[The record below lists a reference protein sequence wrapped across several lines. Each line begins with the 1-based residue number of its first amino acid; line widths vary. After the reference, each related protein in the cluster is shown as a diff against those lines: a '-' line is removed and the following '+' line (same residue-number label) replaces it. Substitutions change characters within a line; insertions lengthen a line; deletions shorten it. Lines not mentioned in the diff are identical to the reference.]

1 MGAPAG
7 PAGEGGAVPSALPAA
22 RAAAADPVEAWL
34 RRLATER
41 GYSPRTLESYRGDL
55 AELRRLADGRP
66 WSALAEADLRRWVAG
81 AMRAGLAPRSIAR
94 RLSAWRGFFD
104 ALAEAGEVLAN
115 PARGLRAPKAGR
127 RLPKALSPDQAMR
140 LVEGP
145 RRGSPVTAPAGP
157 AASEG
162 GRSPD
167 AGEPVDDPPFETLR
181 DQAMLELFYSSGLR
195 LSELTGLD
203 VRPFEAPPARSL
215 GWLDLAEAEVT
226 VTGKGGKRRTV
237 PVGGA
242 ALSALRAWLDERQ
255 RWLVLHPGADGRPLF
270 LSARGRRLAN
280 RTVQARLARLARLRG
295 IPADVHPHVLRHSFA
310 SHVLQSS
317 GDLRAVQE
325 MLGHA
330 SIATT
335 QVYTSLDFQRLA
347 RVYDAAHPRARRRGQ
362 R

>member
-1 MGAPAG
+1 MG
-7 PAGEGGAVPSALPAA
+7 
-22 RAAAADPVEAWL
+22 
-34 RRLATER
+34 RLAAER
-41 GYSPRTLESYRGDL
+41 GYSPRTIESYRLDL
-55 AELRRLADGRP
+55 AELQRVAAGRP
-66 WSALAEADLRRWVAG
+66 WSVLVEADLRRWVAG

-94 RLSAWRGFFD
+94 RLSSWRGFFD
-104 ALAEAGEVLAN
+104 ALAESGEIASN

-140 LVEGP
+140 LVDGGEAARAAG
-145 RRGSPVTAPAGP
+145 APA
-157 AASEG
+157 A
-162 GRSPD
+162 GRSAGGAVEAGD
-167 AGEPVDDPPFETLR
+167 APFEALR

-195 LSELTGLD
+195 LSELTSLD
-203 VRPFEAPPARSL
+203 VRPFDAPPARSL

-242 ALSALRAWLDERQ
+242 AAAALQAWLAERA
-255 RWLVLHPGADGRPLF
+255 RWLALHPAADQRPLF

-280 RTVQARLARLARLRG
+280 RTVQARLARLARIRG
-295 IPADVHPHVLRHSFA
+295 VPADVHPHVLRHSFA
-310 SHVLQSS
+310 SHLLQSS

-325 MLGHA
+325 LLGHA

-347 RVYDAAHPRARRRGQ
+347 KVYDAAHPRARRR
-362 R
+362 

>member
-1 MGAPAG
+1 M
-7 PAGEGGAVPSALPAA
+7 AA
-22 RAAAADPVEAWL
+22 EPVKARIEAWL

-41 GYSPRTLESYRGDL
+41 GYSPKTIASYRGDL
-55 AELRRLADGRP
+55 AELQRVAADRP
-66 WSALAEADLRRWVAG
+66 WSDLDEADLRRWIAG

-104 ALAEAGEVLAN
+104 ALAEAGEVASN

-140 LVEGP
+140 LVDGA
-145 RRGSPVTAPAGP
+145 GSGGAAASGAAASGADGTAAGP
-157 AASEG
+157 G
-162 GRSPD
+162 Q
-167 AGEPVDDPPFETLR
+167 DPPFEALR
-181 DQAMLELFYSSGLR
+181 DQAILELFYSSGLR

-203 VRPFEAPPARSL
+203 LRHFEAPPQRSA

-237 PVGGA
+237 PVGAAAIA
-242 ALSALRAWLDERQ
+242 ALQAWIEERA
-255 RWLVLHPGADGRPLF
+255 RWLALHPAADPRPLF
-270 LSARGRRLAN
+270 LSARGTRLSN
-280 RTVQARLARLARLRG
+280 RTVQDRLARLARRRG
-295 IPADVHPHVLRHSFA
+295 VPVGVHPHVLRHSFA
-310 SHVLQSS
+310 SHLLQSS

-325 MLGHA
+325 LLGHA

-347 RVYDAAHPRARRRGQ
+347 SVYDAAHPRARRR
-362 R
+362 